1 MDIRVTKHAEKRMR
15 ERLGINK
22 GSVGK
27 AAQSAFDRGAKYED
41 TTGKL
46 RHFLDEKIICY
57 GNKSIYRIYGEW
69 LYVFSGDGF
78 LVTIV
83 PLYSDMIKC
92 VKRRVAHEVHEKK
105 QDQDDDNG

>member
-1 MDIRVTKHAEKRMR
+1 MR

-22 GSVGK
+22 RSVLA
-27 AAQSAFDRGAKYED
+27 AAQRAFDRGAAYQD
-41 TTGKL
+41 TSGKL

-69 LYVFSGDGF
+69 LYVFSSNGF

-83 PLYSDMIKC
+83 PLFSDMIKC
-92 VKRRVAHEVHEKK
+92 VKFKKEKK
-105 QDQDDDNG
+105 EKENG